1 MAGPMSDKMKKKAS
15 PSLMARIK
23 DVLTPAKDVPARK
36 VVKAIKKR
44 KKQLDEI

>member
-1 MAGPMSDKMKKKAS
+1 MSDKMKKKPKA
-15 PSLMARIK
+15 SLMARIK
-23 DVLTPAKDVPARK
+23 DILTPAKGVPARK